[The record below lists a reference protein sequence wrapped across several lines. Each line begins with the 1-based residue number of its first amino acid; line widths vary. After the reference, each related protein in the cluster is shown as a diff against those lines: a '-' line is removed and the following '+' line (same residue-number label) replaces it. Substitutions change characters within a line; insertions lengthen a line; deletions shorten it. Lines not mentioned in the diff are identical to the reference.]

1 MTEIIA
7 GYIENVAQYAHL
19 WGFFIIFFFMT
30 VESSFIPFPSEVVM
44 IPAGFMAF
52 RGELLTGN
60 PWIDSIL
67 AIIAGTLG
75 SLTGAYVNYFL
86 ALYLGRS
93 LLYKYGKYVF
103 LSEETLLRA
112 EEFFRQYGDI
122 GTFICRLLPGIRQ
135 IISLPAGLARMNFA
149 RFTFFTTLGAG
160 IWVIVLTAV
169 GGWIGHLSAELTY
182 VELVHKGEAMLKEH
196 FTWVTIALVAA
207 LVAYVCVH
215 KMMMKRRN
223 VDKPEAT
230 Q

>member
-7 GYIENVAQYAHL
+7 GYIENVAQYAQL
-19 WGFFIIFFFMT
+19 WGLFIIFFFMT

-60 PWIDSIL
+60 PWIDCIL
-67 AIIAGTLG
+67 AVIAGTLG
-75 SLTGAYVNYFL
+75 SLAGAYINYFL

-93 LLYKYGKYVF
+93 LLYKYGKYIF
-103 LSEETLLRA
+103 LNEQTLLRS

-135 IISLPAGLARMNFA
+135 IISLPAGLARMKLS
-149 RFTFFTTLGAG
+149 RFTFFTALGAG

-182 VELVHKGEAMLKEH
+182 VELVHKGEEILKEH
-196 FTWVTIALVAA
+196 FTWVTIALAAA
-207 LVAYVCVH
+207 LVAYVFLH
-215 KMMMKRRN
+215 KLMMKRRN
-223 VDKPEAT
+223 TDEPEAA